1 MTTRRSRKDSYNNI
15 EVTDEEMQSL
25 QDETTESNEVQ
36 EPQEQSSEETSYEA
50 ILRDDDES
58 LEDDE
63 IDAIEIDGEQYTL
76 DDIQG
81 FMDDSKNKSEWNK
94 TNTQKAQELAKYNK
108 LVKKLEDTEFKEH
121 IKDFFFDN
129 KEEYDKLDLD
139 GLKALEVEASKESPQ
154 PEQKSTEI
162 DSELNQR
169 LEKLES
175 VENERDIEN
184 RTNVLS
190 NQLDSLENKYPD
202 ILQGENTNNFLSFM
216 YDNEITDMDVAF
228 RIWAFDTVQS
238 KLGSYTKLDDNR
250 ARNQG
255 KVVGTSPVGAKEVR
269 TPQKYTNWKDITL
282 DDPEIKK
289 YFEK

>member
-1 MTTRRSRKDSYNNI
+1 MTTRKSRKDSYNNI
-15 EVTDEEMQSL
+15 EVTDEELQSL
-25 QDETTESNEVQ
+25 RDETTESSEVQ

-139 GLKALEVEASKESPQ
+139 GSKALEVEASKESPQ
-154 PEQKSTEI
+154 PEQ
-162 DSELNQR
+162 
-169 LEKLES
+169 
-175 VENERDIEN
+175 
-184 RTNVLS
+184 
-190 NQLDSLENKYPD
+190 
-202 ILQGENTNNFLSFM
+202 ENT
-216 YDNEITDMDVAF
+216 
-228 RIWAFDTVQS
+228 
-238 KLGSYTKLDDNR
+238 
-250 ARNQG
+250 
-255 KVVGTSPVGAKEVR
+255 
-269 TPQKYTNWKDITL
+269 
-282 DDPEIKK
+282 
-289 YFEK
+289 